1 MNLTPDQARALFEAG
16 GFLIITGLPQGSS
29 VSLDGSSNVISN
41 FSGYKFLPPGLHL
54 FTYFPS
60 SSSQTS
66 TSQVDIPPIRSA
78 FIRVWSPRQ
87 RIIISYSP
95 KTETISPSTTETVIL
110 DDHLKT
116 LDPHLAGYDFSHF
129 PLWRLLTS
137 EINQRVL
144 DNIIGS
150 DGRVDGLTLVDG
162 EHDDIPELAGSSRLQ
177 KGSDG
182 EGQGS
187 SGGEREKGEEVKEME
202 EVRKMNFPM
211 FDLRRSW
218 KDGAVGEEVTRYSMD
233 KSWLLGNVIRRVGG
247 DPMTL
252 LAHFQLSFILFLHI
266 SSYSCLVV
274 YQRLLSLFCRSSS
287 FFMTPEKYLIDPHT
301 QPSPMTI
308 TTTHSPSLPSSISSP
323 KPSTLARQFGLTF
336 LSTLSAQL
344 KTLPPDV
351 FHTELPEMDVVYQD
365 ELAQLH
371 ENMCDSLGRGTL
383 WSKESHKKEL
393 ETAWGRLRDTC
404 MRKGWSLGRLDEDEK
419 EAEEEEEEGEY
430 APVVVDI

>member
-16 GFLIITGLPQGSS
+16 GFLIVTGLPPGSS

-137 EINQRVL
+137 EIDQRVL
-144 DNIIGS
+144 DDVIGS
-150 DGRVDGLTLVDG
+150 DGRVDGLTLVNG
-162 EHDDIPELAGSSRLQ
+162 ETDDFPELA
-177 KGSDG
+177 
-182 EGQGS
+182 
-187 SGGEREKGEEVKEME
+187 GEREKGEEVKEME

-247 DPMTL
+247 ADPMTL

-266 SSYSCLVV
+266 SSYSCLTV
-274 YQRLLSLFCRSSS
+274 YRRLLSLFCRSSS
-287 FFMTPEKYLIDPHT
+287 FFMTPEIYLLDHHT

-308 TTTHSPSLPSSISSP
+308 TTTHSPSLPSSVSSP
-323 KPSTLARQFGLTF
+323 KPSTLARQFALTL

-351 FHTELPEMDVVYQD
+351 FQTELPDMDVVYQD

-371 ENMCDSLGRGTL
+371 NNLCDSLGRGTL
-383 WSKESHKKEL
+383 WSKESHRKEL
-393 ETAWGRLRDTC
+393 ETAWERLRDTC